1 MFDIGFF
8 ELIIIGILALLVLG
22 PERLPTA
29 ARTAGVWI
37 GRIKQSFG
45 AIQQEV
51 NQQLHMEDM
60 QRQLE
65 ENRRK
70 LEDTL
75 RQQEQSIMD
84 TKPAAEST
92 PTANASTNTDSAV
105 NTGTDDPLSNQSE
118 SSEKIAADEMTPI
131 EPKPSVLDEGPF
143 GTTEP
148 ERKG

>member
-75 RQQEQSIMD
+75 RQQEQSIME
-84 TKPAAEST
+84 TKPAT
-92 PTANASTNTDSAV
+92 NAPTNTGSAE
-105 NTGTDDPLSNQSE
+105 NTDTDDSLSNKSE
-118 SSEKIAADEMTPI
+118 SLEKIVADEMTPI
-131 EPKPSVLDEGPF
+131 EPKPSALDEGPF